1 MKIFI
6 AACLFFLCAPSITAQ
21 TKNADLLKLKTT
33 LDNYSVKANGQLNY
47 TITADAMPTVINFS
61 ITDNG
66 KGMIFMD
73 ARPLDDAQLGRA
85 VRYINNTKMLLQDLR
100 NSMMVDIV
108 NPFEFQYYED
118 YDKKEMLQF
127 LEIILFTV
135 FELKESAVISIVPV
149 ENSLKK

>member
-1 MKIFI
+1 MKICI
-6 AACLFFLCAPSITAQ
+6 AICLFFLCTPSLTAQ

-33 LDNYSVKANGQLNY
+33 LDNYSIKANGKLDY
-47 TITADAMPTVINFS
+47 TITADTMPTVINFS
-61 ITDNG
+61 ISDNG
-66 KGMIFMD
+66 KGMMFMD

-127 LEIILFTV
+127 LEIILFKV
-135 FELKESAVISIVPV
+135 FELKKNAKITISL
-149 ENSLKK
+149 NQG

>member
-1 MKIFI
+1 MKICI
-6 AACLFFLCAPSITAQ
+6 AICLFFLCTPSLTAQ

-33 LDNYSVKANGQLNY
+33 LDNYSIKVNGKLDY
-47 TITADAMPTVINFS
+47 TITADTMPTVINFS
-61 ITDNG
+61 ISDNG
-66 KGMIFMD
+66 KGMMFMD

-127 LEIILFTV
+127 LEIILFKV
-135 FELKESAVISIVPV
+135 FELKKNAKITISL
-149 ENSLKK
+149 NQG